1 MAKVNTRAAD
11 FVSNE
16 PLRYINKA
24 KMPEEALYYSA
35 RIHTIYTFYGF
46 VWLMF
51 FTISG
56 LFADLRFG
64 GIFGGSFYQQVQA
77 FSAVSYSTGFFIF
90 LIMWLKRIST
100 EIAVTNR
107 RIIYKTGFFFFDI
120 EEIGI
125 EEIRGDHIKQ
135 SLIGDSLGYGTVQI
149 CTEDMQDI
157 FIQYIQNPIKF
168 RRALERAKSSYQEI
182 RM

>member
-1 MAKVNTRAAD
+1 MTKANGRTTD
-11 FVSNE
+11 FVTSE
-16 PLRYINKA
+16 KLRYIGKA

-35 RIHTIYTFYGF
+35 RIHTIYAFYGF
-46 VWLMF
+46 LWLLF
-51 FTISG
+51 FTASG

-64 GIFGGSFYQQVQA
+64 GIFGGRFYHEIQL
-77 FSAVSYSTGFFIF
+77 FSAVSYGTGFFIF
-90 LIMWLKRIST
+90 IIMWLKRIST

-107 RIIYKTGFFFFDI
+107 RVIYKTGFFFFDI

-135 SLIGDSLGYGTVQI
+135 SLIGDSLGYGSVQI
-149 CTEDMQDI
+149 CTEDMDDI

-168 RRALERAKSSYQEI
+168 RRALERAKTAYHEI